1 MLRSFVVALCA
12 CLSFSV
18 FAALPAAPMD
28 DTTVAKINAAF
39 APVENQFTGELNA
52 VKGDPEK
59 TAEVIGRYSNWVFTQ
74 IGYSHDETVYKY
86 LTDQSVEPFQKNF
99 FAREVGLGN
108 VIAQVASQLPG
119 YAQGYLKSGALTQ
132 RTIDSIV
139 KGNAPATDARE
150 VNLSP
155 IGGWQYPADKFI
167 RESRIRMALSP
178 YKGEGQWAGY
188 VMFRTYSPD
197 DYYVVGER
205 GSFDAQTLALLDK
218 VIAAKGSVTVE
229 GAYRAYQ
236 GTNYKICMLDRSKP
250 VKLILA
256 KPVDSYR

>member
-1 MLRSFVVALCA
+1 MLRSFVVALCT

-18 FAALPAAPMD
+18 FAALPAAPMND
-28 DTTVAKINAAF
+28 ATVAKINAAF
-39 APVENQFTGELNA
+39 APVESQFNRELNA

-59 TAEVIGRYSNWVFTQ
+59 SAEVIGRYSNWVFSQ

-86 LTDQSVEPFQKNF
+86 LTDPSIDPFQKNF
-99 FAREVGLGN
+99 FAREAGLGN
-108 VIAQVASQLPG
+108 VIAQVASQIPG

-132 RTIDSIV
+132 RTIDSIT
-139 KGNAPATDARE
+139 KGSTPATDAKE
-150 VNLSP
+150 VTLSP
-155 IGGWQYPADKFI
+155 IAGWQYPADKFV
-167 RESRIRMALSP
+167 RESRIRMSLSP

-205 GSFDAQTLALLDK
+205 SSFDTQTLALLDK
-218 VIAAKGSVTVE
+218 IMAAKGNVTVE

-236 GTNYKICMLDRSKP
+236 GSNYKICMLDRSKA

-256 KPVDSYR
+256 KPVDTYR